1 MMNAKIAMAGLEGCL
16 CLKSETAAPTTEHTE
31 HTELPEKKI
40 NSGFAKWLIPA
51 LCVSQSPS
59 VSSVFSVVPMLL
71 CKLIVAALLFG
82 LPAEIARAADL
93 TLKVIDKEPAK
104 ELDAS
109 IRVKLQTRAVQLL
122 DGDKPAYEFWFNA
135 ELPLQSKPASLAKA
149 LDAVAQ
155 TTLLGAVSVS
165 GAKRDYKDNELA
177 AGIYTM
183 RLGLQPQDG
192 DHLGTADFIY
202 FAVLIPA
209 KTDTKLDG
217 ITTYKAL
224 TKASSKDTAS
234 SHPVILSLRPA
245 ASDAGELP
253 KLVDPAPD
261 HKAIRVKIPAKDDK
275 TSLVFDLVYQG
286 MYKK

>member
-1 MMNAKIAMAGLEGCL
+1 LLLALLSALLLPL
-16 CLKSETAAPTTEHTE
+16 CL
-31 HTELPEKKI
+31 
-40 NSGFAKWLIPA
+40 
-51 LCVSQSPS
+51 
-59 VSSVFSVVPMLL
+59 SS
-71 CKLIVAALLFG
+71 
-82 LPAEIARAADL
+82 AADL
-93 TLKVIDKEPAK
+93 TLKIIDKEPPK

-109 IRVKLQTRAVQLL
+109 IRAKLQPKAMQLL
-122 DGDKPAYEFWFNA
+122 DGDKPACEFWLSA

-149 LDAVAQ
+149 LDAVSQ

-165 GAKRDYKDNELA
+165 GARRDYKDNELA

-192 DHLGTADFIY
+192 DHLGTADFLY

-209 KTDTKLDG
+209 KIDTQLDG

-224 TKASSKDTAS
+224 TKASSKETS
-234 SHPVILSLRPA
+234 SNHPVILSLRPA
-245 ASDAGELP
+245 PSDEGELP

-261 HKAIRVKIPAKDDK
+261 HKAVRVKLPAKVVGKDEK
-275 TSLVFDLVYQG
+275 TSLVFDLVYSG